1 MAKIRV
7 AVLFGGKSNEHS
19 ISVATASGVLSAI
32 DTSKYEVVPVGI
44 TRDGVF
50 VPFTGD
56 PATLSLSNGLK
67 TIEPEGSTIR
77 FAMDGS
83 CELFEKDASGKERSL
98 GVIDV
103 VMPMLHGPFGEDGTM
118 QGFLELVGVP
128 YVGNGVLGSAAAMD
142 KEFSKALFKAAGIP
156 SPDYAVVSASD
167 MLNNPESALDRIK
180 DLGKLPFFVKPARS
194 GSSVGITKVDSM
206 KDIPAAL
213 TEAFKHD
220 DKVIIEVGVVGREI
234 ECGVL
239 DSLDGGA
246 VRVSVAGEIT
256 VRGREFYD
264 FEAKYVDSD
273 AATLIC
279 PADISS
285 DQLSQMQQ
293 MARKA
298 FKALGCKGLARVDFF
313 LTDKGFMVNE
323 INTMPGFTSISMFPR
338 CWQESGLSYK
348 DLIDELISLALVDSA
363 S

>member
-1 MAKIRV
+1 MGKIRV

-32 DTSKYEVVPVGI
+32 DSSKYEVVPVGI

-50 VPFTGD
+50 VPFSGD

-83 CELFEKDASGKERSL
+83 RELFQADPDGKEKSL

-103 VMPMLHGPFGEDGTM
+103 VMPLLHGPYGEDGTM

-156 SPDYAVVSASD
+156 SPDYAVVTKSD
-167 MLNNPESALDRIK
+167 MVNNPEAALARIK

-194 GSSVGITKVDSM
+194 GSSVGITKVSSM
-206 KDIPAAL
+206 AEVPAAL
-213 TEAFKHD
+213 EEAFKHD
-220 DKVIIEVGVVGREI
+220 DKLVIEVGVVGREI

-239 DSLDGGA
+239 DALDGGA
-246 VRVSVAGEIT
+246 LRVSVAGEIT
-256 VRGREFYD
+256 VRGRDFYD

-279 PADISS
+279 PAEITTDE
-285 DQLSQMQQ
+285 LAKMQQ
-293 MARKA
+293 IARKA

-338 CWQESGLSYK
+338 CWQETGLSYP
-348 DLIDELISLALVDSA
+348 DLIDELISLALMDSA
-363 S
+363 H

>member
-1 MAKIRV
+1 MGKIRV

-19 ISVATASGVLSAI
+19 ISVATASGVLGAI
-32 DTSKYEVVPVGI
+32 DSSKYEVIPVGI
-44 TRDGVF
+44 TKAGVF
-50 VPFTGD
+50 VPFSGD
-56 PATLSLSNGLK
+56 PASLSLANGLK
-67 TIEPEGSTIR
+67 TIEPEGSIIR
-77 FAMDGS
+77 FAMDGTR
-83 CELFEKDASGKERSL
+83 ELFEIDAKGEEKSL

-103 VMPMLHGPFGEDGTM
+103 VMPLLHGPYGEDGTM
-118 QGFLELVGVP
+118 QGFLDLVGVP

-156 SPDYAVVSASD
+156 SPDYAVVTKSD
-167 MLNNPESALDRIK
+167 MLNNPESALARIK

-194 GSSVGITKVDSM
+194 GSSVGITKVSSLAE
-206 KDIPAAL
+206 IPAAL
-213 TEAFKHD
+213 EEAFKHD
-220 DKVIIEVGVVGREI
+220 DKLVIEVGVAGREI

-239 DSLDGGA
+239 DALDGGA
-246 VRVSVAGEIT
+246 LRVSVAGEIT

-285 DQLSQMQQ
+285 DELAKMQQ

-313 LTDKGFMVNE
+313 LTDKGFMVN
-323 INTMPGFTSISMFPR
+323 
-338 CWQESGLSYK
+338 
-348 DLIDELISLALVDSA
+348 
-363 S
+363 

>member
-1 MAKIRV
+1 MGKIRV
-7 AVLFGGKSNEHS
+7 AVFFGGKSNEHS

-32 DTSKYEVVPVGI
+32 DSSKYEVVPVGI

-50 VPFTGD
+50 VPFNGD
-56 PATLSLSNGLK
+56 PASLSLANGLK

-83 CELFEKDASGKERSL
+83 RELFEADSTGKEKTL

-103 VMPMLHGPFGEDGTM
+103 VMPLLHGPYGEDGTM

-156 SPDYAVVSASD
+156 SPDYAVVTKSD
-167 MLNNPESALDRIK
+167 MLNNPESALERIK

-194 GSSVGITKVDSM
+194 GSSVGITRVSSM
-206 KDIPAAL
+206 AEIPAAL
-213 TEAFKHD
+213 EEAFKHD
-220 DKVIIEVGVVGREI
+220 DKLVIEVGVVGREI

-239 DSLDGGA
+239 DALDGGPL
-246 VRVSVAGEIT
+246 RVSVAGEIT

-279 PADISS
+279 PADITP
-285 DQLSQMQQ
+285 DELAKMQQ

-338 CWQESGLSYK
+338 CWQETGLSYP
-348 DLIDELISLALVDSA
+348 DLIDELISLALMDSA

>member
-1 MAKIRV
+1 MGKIRV

-19 ISVATASGVLSAI
+19 ISVATASGVLGAI
-32 DTSKYEVVPVGI
+32 NSSKYEVVPVGI
-44 TRDGVF
+44 TQTGVF
-50 VPFTGD
+50 VPFSGD
-56 PATLSLSNGLK
+56 PATLSLANGLK
-67 TIEPEGSTIR
+67 TVEQEGSTIR

-83 CELFEKDASGKERSL
+83 RELFEINANGNEKSL

-103 VMPMLHGPFGEDGTM
+103 VMPLLHGPYGEDGTM

-156 SPDYAVVSASD
+156 SPDYAVVTKSD
-167 MLNNPESALDRIK
+167 MLNNPESALARIK

-194 GSSVGITKVDSM
+194 GSSVGITKVSSLAE
-206 KDIPAAL
+206 IPAAL
-213 TEAFKHD
+213 EEAFKHD
-220 DKVIIEVGVVGREI
+220 DKLVIEVGVAGREI

-239 DSLDGGA
+239 DALDGGA
-246 VRVSVAGEIT
+246 LRVSVAGEIT

-273 AATLIC
+273 AANLIC

-285 DQLSQMQQ
+285 DELAKMQQ

-338 CWQESGLSYK
+338 CWQETGLSYP
-348 DLIDELISLALVDSA
+348 DLIDELISLALMDTA